1 MCAVPRSGI
10 PCTRYATRVHPRI
23 ALLVQTISKAIDDLF
38 HFLLLFVIIL
48 LTFCLIGVTTFGQKL
63 EDYSSYGRCFGRLMD
78 LMIDKPDFP
87 ADYMDHGPIFLVRG
101 GAMPMRAS
109 HPVRSQWQPNLRDE
123 STTAS
128 DEILCVSACLC
139 CIGPSSYPLRF
150 ARSDVSSIA
159 LLRLCSLT
167 QWLPWSGV
175 PHEGTLLA
183 LRAQPRCRCASGFQ
197 FCGCHRYMSSSGS
210 PSPRGTPSAEL
221 DPFAILLPLP
231 SKRA

>member
-1 MCAVPRSGI
+1 M
-10 PCTRYATRVHPRI
+10 HPRI

-38 HFLLLFVIIL
+38 HFLLLFVIIY

-63 EDYSSYGRCFGRLMD
+63 QDYSSYGRCFGRLMD

-87 ADYMDHGPIFLVRG
+87 TDYVDNGPIFLVRG
-101 GAMPMRAS
+101 GGPCEHRIPCDLS
-109 HPVRSQWQPNLRDE
+109 GSRTYVRSPPPPVMR
-123 STTAS
+123 S
-128 DEILCVSACLC
+128 LCVPACLL

-175 PHEGTLLA
+175 PQRRYITGA
-183 LRAQPRCRCASGFQ
+183 ASPAPMQMRLRVPILWLSQIYVAIWFAVASWYV
-197 FCGCHRYMSSSGS
+197 R
-210 PSPRGTPSAEL
+210 
-221 DPFAILLPLP
+221 
-231 SKRA
+231 RA